1 MPRDDTSSASAP
13 ATGDGAALLPPG
25 TAARGGVTP
34 PRRPL
39 LRRPGASRYLLEAW
53 GLQRAPATLAKL
65 AVTGGGPSF
74 HKAGRWPLY
83 DPDDLDVWAY
93 GLIGKALVSTSQHEA
108 A

>member
-1 MPRDDTSSASAP
+1 MARTNA
-13 ATGDGAALLPPG
+13 ATRPDP
-25 TAARGGVTP
+25 AARAVPGSARP
-34 PRRPL
+34 SRPL

-83 DPDDLDVWAY
+83 DPDELDAWAR
-93 GLIGKALVSTSQHEA
+93 GLIGGPLASTSDHKA

>member
-1 MPRDDTSSASAP
+1 MARTSAVIHP
-13 ATGDGAALLPPG
+13 DP
-25 TAARGGVTP
+25 AARAVPGPARP
-34 PRRPL
+34 PPRPL

-83 DPDDLDVWAY
+83 DPDELDAWAC
-93 GLIGKALVSTSQHEA
+93 GLIGGPLASTSAHKA
-108 A
+108 G

>member
-1 MPRDDTSSASAP
+1 MARTSA
-13 ATGDGAALLPPG
+13 ATRPD
-25 TAARGGVTP
+25 TAARGEAGP
-34 PRRPL
+34 ARPSRPL

-83 DPDDLDVWAY
+83 DPDQLDAWAR